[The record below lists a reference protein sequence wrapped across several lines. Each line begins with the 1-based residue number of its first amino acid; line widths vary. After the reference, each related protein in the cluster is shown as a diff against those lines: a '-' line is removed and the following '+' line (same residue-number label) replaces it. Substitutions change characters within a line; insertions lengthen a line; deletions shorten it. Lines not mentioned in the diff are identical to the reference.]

1 MAKRDGGISLAAAF
15 TLGFCRRNRNLD
27 NGWYQCYDQR
37 YDQRYDVLLDK
48 REEICEWTL
57 TNQCEKSCHD
67 R

>member
-1 MAKRDGGISLAAAF
+1 MAKRDGDLSLAAAF
-15 TLGFCRRNRNLD
+15 AFWFCRRNRNLD
-27 NGWYQCYDQR
+27 NGWYQC

>member
-1 MAKRDGGISLAAAF
+1 MAKRDGGISLAAA
-15 TLGFCRRNRNLD
+15 LALDFCRRNRNLD
-27 NGWYQCYDQR
+27 NGWYQCYDI
-37 YDQRYDVLLDK
+37 RYDVLLDK